1 MALNVDRD
9 RATQASTKGGQDTGF
24 GDWDDGPSQS
34 SKAAASQSRAT
45 EDQFS
50 QASRATGGIVGGL
63 DVNF

>member
-1 MALNVDRD
+1 MKIDGVS
-9 RATQASTKGGQDTGF
+9 ATQASTKGGQDTGF

-50 QASRATGGIVGGL
+50 QASRATGGIVSGL